1 MSQSDNN
8 PEPGNRPLKLS
19 AEQMDKP
26 ISVLRNFFQD
36 AHLPEIRETLWKL
49 VESVLSMKNA
59 GFDDAEERSHLLWFY
74 RELETMIEAAFLLCE
89 KVPYNED
96 EKLPASYYLEGPRP
110 KWKYKALLEEE
121 ILNLRIK
128 NAEQLNEL
136 LELRYF
142 KKHGKPFQPE

>member
-1 MSQSDNN
+1 MSQSDNH
-8 PEPGNRPLKLS
+8 PEQGNRPVKLTP
-19 AEQMDKP
+19 EQMEKP
-26 ISVLRNFFQD
+26 ILVLRNFFQE

-89 KVPYNED
+89 KAPYNED
-96 EKLPASYYLEGPRP
+96 EKQPSSYYLEGPRP

>member
-1 MSQSDNN
+1 MDQSDNHS
-8 PEPGNRPLKLS
+8 EQSNRPLKLS
-19 AEQMDKP
+19 PEQVEKP

-49 VESVLSMKNA
+49 VESVLSAKNA
-59 GFDDAEERSHLLWFY
+59 GFDEAEERSHLLWFY
-74 RELETMIEAAFLLCE
+74 RELEIMIEAAFLLCE

-96 EKLPASYYLEGPRP
+96 EKLPSAYYLEGPRP

>member
-1 MSQSDNN
+1 MNQSANHS
-8 PEPGNRPLKLS
+8 EQGNRPLKLS
-19 AEQMDKP
+19 PEQMEKP

-59 GFDDAEERSHLLWFY
+59 GFDEAEERSHLLWFY
-74 RELETMIEAAFLLCE
+74 RELEIMIEAAFLLCE
-89 KVPYNED
+89 KIPYNEED
-96 EKLPASYYLEGPRP
+96 KLPASYYLEGPRP

>member
-1 MSQSDNN
+1 MSQSENR
-8 PEPGNRPLKLS
+8 PEKFNRPLKLS
-19 AEQMDKP
+19 QEQMEKP
-26 ISVLRNFFQD
+26 IAVLRNFFQD

-49 VESVLSMKNA
+49 VETVLAVKNA

-74 RELETMIEAAFLLCE
+74 RELEIMIEAAFVLCE
-89 KVPYNED
+89 KAPVNED
-96 EKLPASYYLEGPRP
+96 EKLPANYYLEGPRP
-110 KWKYKALLEEE
+110 KWKYKAILEEE

-136 LELRYF
+136 LELRYY